1 MIYYDAGVSI
11 NCNNNVDFKSIVNN
25 ALNIPLTV
33 RPNDVEINTTSNPAC
48 VIKSTASGAGGTL
61 RINNFANNNASIGF
75 YNNLDKYWAAG
86 MRGDNFV
93 IDSNYHY
100 YE

>member
-1 MIYYDAGVSI
+1 MGSEMCIRDRLNSMTYYDAGVSI

-48 VIKSTASGAGGTL
+48 VIKARRVERAG
-61 RINNFANNNASIGF
+61 R
-75 YNNLDKYWAAG
+75 Y
-86 MRGDNFV
+86 V
-93 IDSNYHY
+93 
-100 YE
+100 